1 MSFTAGIGRPSTL
14 AKKLMLF
21 VIGAV
26 ALVSGASNATLMLEP
41 DGVVLD
47 TISTLEWEQNA
58 NHGPFNWAGAG
69 TYASGVS
76 LDGSGWR
83 LPTINE
89 LVDLYAHLSAQT
101 GCSACTGDKG
111 PFTGIQ
117 PDYSS
122 ATEFNSFSAWN
133 FDFSGGFLNVVG
145 KSYELSAWAVRAGD
159 VAVAAEP
166 ASLLLFGV
174 GALGLAL
181 SRRRGRQIGRAS

>member
-1 MSFTAGIGRPSTL
+1 MPFTAGIGRSS
-14 AKKLMLF
+14 AFGKRIKLF
-21 VIGAV
+21 VMGAL
-26 ALVSGASNATLMLEP
+26 ALVSGAANATLMLES

-47 TISTLEWEQNA
+47 TVSTLEWEQNA

-159 VAVAAEP
+159 VDAAAPEP

-181 SRRRGRQIGRAS
+181 SRRRGRRR